1 MLDIKFIRENAEAVK
16 ANCKRRKYPA
26 DIDTIL
32 EIDADI
38 RKLTREI
45 DEMRAERNRLSK
57 LCGAD
62 PEARERVK
70 AMKSTLAEKEE
81 LCAER
86 QKKLSGRCATCKH
99 FALCGGGF
107 RTRAAFA
114 NGHWYGSDPGCY
126 LTDEETQMDISELL
140 K

>member
-62 PEARERVK
+62 PEARPPLGTFRKDDREPG
-70 AMKSTLAEKEE
+70 E
-81 LCAER
+81 
-86 QKKLSGRCATCKH
+86 
-99 FALCGGGF
+99 GG
-107 RTRAAFA
+107 
-114 NGHWYGSDPGCY
+114 
-126 LTDEETQMDISELL
+126 